1 MDDLDHSIHIAEY
14 DWRSFYDDSE
24 ECDLLQASLAY
35 PDDSGL
41 SDSEDSGNFNTIQQE
56 TSKSAEE
63 SCAGGTQLPG
73 RPVQSDATCMK
84 RGEICVGC
92 PDRNAI
98 PTASAHKE
106 VTQEILAETSDSSA
120 TPPQTDSLSNYTSRG
135 RETLSKDEATQ
146 MTGDLKSTKKPDL
159 LSYKEAAPSLSGPE
173 PTAREAE
180 KERWFVTVNDN
191 PARRRGRPASVKKKL
206 KPNKTGERENVQNA
220 DLKQEQEQSK
230 DAPSNQSE
238 ESGDLSEETVISQTV
253 AVMSRDQSEPGSSA
267 DTSYDSFS
275 PSPTVLERLQCS
287 GLQDGAEFSST
298 GSWDSDSYLS
308 AAESVEGAQHPPQD
322 CLSKHLPL
330 QCALS
335 PTCDSQDFGLT
346 LSSDATAANCEGCN
360 TPAPPSAEVPDPNVP
375 SGDDTCSETR
385 PPPLLSAGSQEDQLG
400 SLPGLD
406 STLSSAADNPETF
419 AKAAGQARPVY
430 AISAFWNEVEKLT
443 INDILQVRM
452 GRSSRLFDEIGMPN
466 ACGPPTDPGNLAD
479 ALESTMIDTSD
490 TADSDYFTQP
500 DESKPDRSVCEFS
513 TSDFEEE
520 SWQFASA
527 STNPSPDLQSRTQ
540 QSDSPFL
547 LDEDGSTDSEGRE
560 TPVTPDQSFDSQ
572 DFQSLLSWPRRMTK
586 SRSVYNIQPLGT
598 EELLPL
604 PFLSTDKSILPLS
617 TRQPLEAFLSHTD
630 LQDYRISF
638 PEIFE
643 YFFTEYDNTESQFL
657 TVRDPEDIF
666 VSPVFRP
673 SLFAFRED
681 PASLQCSTEKPIPIF
696 SCSHPTVR
704 DLTFPNA
711 RVFLSADHE
720 EAVRVSPMKLVSHSF
735 IQAGA
740 HRSSGAAGV
749 GGSHCWK
756 TFLSLRKIRFP
767 GKGSICCSESG
778 AWIFPV
784 QSKELWIGGQNQAV
798 ALLSEGRVGLDFSQE
813 FRELEEQQG
822 VSETTWTTNREGIFS
837 RVKQSDMCLVC
848 IAFASWVLRSSN
860 PEEADAWK
868 AALLANVSALS
879 AIQYLRQYMKM
890 EHRPTDDL

>member
-73 RPVQSDATCMK
+73 WPVQNDATCMK

-92 PDRNAI
+92 QDRNAI

-106 VTQEILAETSDSSA
+106 VAQEILAETSDSST

-135 RETLSKDEATQ
+135 RETLSKEGAAQ
-146 MTGDLKSTKKPDL
+146 MTSDLKSTKKPNL
-159 LSYKEAAPSLSGPE
+159 LSCKEAAPSLSGPE

-206 KPNKTGERENVQNA
+206 KPNKTGERENVQN
-220 DLKQEQEQSK
+220 
-230 DAPSNQSE
+230 P
-238 ESGDLSEETVISQTV
+238 VISQTV

-275 PSPTVLERLQCS
+275 PSPTPLERLQCS

-330 QCALS
+330 QCVSS

-346 LSSDATAANCEGCN
+346 LSSDATAANCESCN
-360 TPAPPSAEVPDPNVP
+360 TPAPSVEVPDPNVP
-375 SGDDTCSETR
+375 SGNDTCSETR

-430 AISAFWNEVEKLT
+430 AISAFWNDVEKLT

-466 ACGPPTDPGNLAD
+466 ACGPPTDPGHLAD

-547 LDEDGSTDSEGRE
+547 LDEDSSTDSEG
-560 TPVTPDQSFDSQ
+560 
-572 DFQSLLSWPRRMTK
+572 RRMTK
-586 SRSVYNIQPLGT
+586 SRSVYNIQPFGT

-617 TRQPLEAFLSHTD
+617 RRQPLEAFLSHTD

-657 TVRDPEDIF
+657 T
-666 VSPVFRP
+666 
-673 SLFAFRED
+673 
-681 PASLQCSTEKPIPIF
+681 CSTEKPIPIF

-704 DLTFPNA
+704 DLKFPNA

-720 EAVRVSPMKLVSHSF
+720 EADRVSPMRLVSHSF
-735 IQAGA
+735 IQAVA

-756 TFLSLRKIRFP
+756 TFLSLKKIL
-767 GKGSICCSESG
+767 SG
-778 AWIFPV
+778 
-784 QSKELWIGGQNQAV
+784 
-798 ALLSEGRVGLDFSQE
+798 
-813 FRELEEQQG
+813 
-822 VSETTWTTNREGIFS
+822 TTWTTSRSRQCLSIFILLTDREGIFS

>member
-73 RPVQSDATCMK
+73 WPVQNDATCMK

-92 PDRNAI
+92 QDRNAI

-106 VTQEILAETSDSSA
+106 VAQEILAETSDSST

-135 RETLSKDEATQ
+135 RETLSKEGAAQ
-146 MTGDLKSTKKPDL
+146 MTSDLKSTKKPNL
-159 LSYKEAAPSLSGPE
+159 LSCKEAAPSLSGPE

-191 PARRRGRPASVKKKL
+191 PARRRGRPASVK
-206 KPNKTGERENVQNA
+206 
-220 DLKQEQEQSK
+220 
-230 DAPSNQSE
+230 
-238 ESGDLSEETVISQTV
+238 TV

-275 PSPTVLERLQCS
+275 PSPTPLERLQCS

-330 QCALS
+330 QCVSS

-346 LSSDATAANCEGCN
+346 LSSDATAANCESCN
-360 TPAPPSAEVPDPNVP
+360 TPAPSVEVPDPNVP
-375 SGDDTCSETR
+375 SGNDTCSETR

-430 AISAFWNEVEKLT
+430 AISAFWNDVEKLT

-466 ACGPPTDPGNLAD
+466 ACGPPTDPGHLAD

-547 LDEDGSTDSEGRE
+547 LDEDSSTDSEGRQ

-572 DFQSLLSWPRRMTK
+572 DFQ
-586 SRSVYNIQPLGT
+586 
-598 EELLPL
+598 
-604 PFLSTDKSILPLS
+604 
-617 TRQPLEAFLSHTD
+617 
-630 LQDYRISF
+630 
-638 PEIFE
+638 
-643 YFFTEYDNTESQFL
+643 
-657 TVRDPEDIF
+657 
-666 VSPVFRP
+666 
-673 SLFAFRED
+673 
-681 PASLQCSTEKPIPIF
+681 
-696 SCSHPTVR
+696 
-704 DLTFPNA
+704 
-711 RVFLSADHE
+711 
-720 EAVRVSPMKLVSHSF
+720 
-735 IQAGA
+735 
-740 HRSSGAAGV
+740 
-749 GGSHCWK
+749 
-756 TFLSLRKIRFP
+756 
-767 GKGSICCSESG
+767 
-778 AWIFPV
+778 
-784 QSKELWIGGQNQAV
+784 
-798 ALLSEGRVGLDFSQE
+798 
-813 FRELEEQQG
+813 
-822 VSETTWTTNREGIFS
+822 NREGIFS